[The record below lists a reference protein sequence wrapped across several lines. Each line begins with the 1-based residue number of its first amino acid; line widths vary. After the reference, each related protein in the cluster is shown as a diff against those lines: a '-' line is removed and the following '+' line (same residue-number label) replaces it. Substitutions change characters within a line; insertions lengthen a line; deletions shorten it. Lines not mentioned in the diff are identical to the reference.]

1 MSLDTD
7 LKRGSAILLTIPFRP
22 WIAVPSAS
30 VGDQE
35 RASIIKL
42 CTDVYDAAP
51 ADTGTAYYT
60 GLNPV
65 FFGGML

>member
-22 WIAVPSAS
+22 WIAVPSAIF
-30 VGDQE
+30 GDQE

-42 CTDVYDAAP
+42 CTDVYDAAS
-51 ADTGTAYYT
+51 DTGTGYVNFADQY
-60 GLNPV
+60 
-65 FFGGML
+65 FFGGIL